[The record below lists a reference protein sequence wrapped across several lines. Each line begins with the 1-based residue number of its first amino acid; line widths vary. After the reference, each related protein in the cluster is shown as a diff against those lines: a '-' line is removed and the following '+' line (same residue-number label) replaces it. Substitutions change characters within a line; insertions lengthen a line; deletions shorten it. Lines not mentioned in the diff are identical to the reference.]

1 MKARVRARCSVRVAS
16 GLELF
21 TQCGGSGAPSASER
35 RYSRLA
41 SSSTGS
47 AYPCHEEG
55 CCNQQDN
62 AACVSGDGP
71 SREQGWH
78 GGDRARSRLL
88 FGQRDD
94 LGAID
99 GYLLVGL
106 RAVGQAHAA
115 WCLKAEHP
123 QLWRGVSLRRHQAGR
138 SGGAVK
144 HGRRPFQPAAPPRQ
158 TSSKRAGAS
167 ACESTS
173 WSREYTLS
181 ALSGRRQRMP
191 Q

>member
-1 MKARVRARCSVRVAS
+1 MS
-16 GLELF
+16 GSRQGWSSL
-21 TQCGGSGAPSASER
+21 PSAAAAALHPLVRDDTRGWR
-35 RYSRLA
+35 RAAQGARTPVMKRGVAISRTKQPA
-41 SSSTGS
+41 SAGM
-47 AYPCHEEG
+47 
-55 CCNQQDN
+55 
-62 AACVSGDGP
+62 VP

-106 RAVGQAHAA
+106 RAVGHAHAA

-123 QLWRGVSLRRHQAGR
+123 QLWRGLSLRRHQAGR
-138 SGGAVK
+138 SGGVVK